1 MAKNDYYVIVCK
13 ILCYLYDR
21 LKNGKPIDVNYLY
34 KAIGNFWNNVL
45 KPVFTGIIDF
55 ITGVFSGN
63 WKKAFQGIVQ
73 VAKGILNGIVA
84 IFKTPFEKAKS
95 IVKNAINFIRSLF
108 NFEWHLPQLKL
119 PHFSINGSFSLN
131 PPSVPSFGI
140 EWYKKGG
147 VMTDPTAFGFN
158 PFSGKTMIGGEAG
171 DEAIAPIETLKE
183 YIREA
188 VSENDVG
195 VVKVITDGFEKL
207 LVFLQQYI
215 PEMTNMRLVLD
226 SGALV
231 GELAPGMDTA
241 LGKLADRDGRGG

>member
-1 MAKNDYYVIVCK
+1 
-13 ILCYLYDR
+13 
-21 LKNGKPIDVNYLY
+21 
-34 KAIGNFWNNVL
+34 
-45 KPVFTGIIDF
+45 
-55 ITGVFSGN
+55 
-63 WKKAFQGIVQ
+63 
-73 VAKGILNGIVA
+73 
-84 IFKTPFEKAKS
+84 
-95 IVKNAINFIRSLF
+95 
-108 NFEWHLPQLKL
+108 
-119 PHFSINGSFSLN
+119 
-131 PPSVPSFGI
+131 
-140 EWYKKGG
+140 
-147 VMTDPTAFGFN
+147 MTDPTAFGFN